1 MEGIGMSDFYL
12 GQIIWASFP
21 QVPQGLTPCDGRL
34 LQIQTNQALFALLYN
49 RYGGDGKTTF
59 ALPDL
64 RGRSPLAQGRN
75 TVSGNIYVEAK
86 FGGEETVTLTQAQV
100 PSHTHTVAAST
111 NPGTVGYR
119 NNALSSVGPATAG
132 GSVYNAFAAPGS
144 AVVPLA
150 AGNVG
155 SFGGSGPHSN
165 MQPYL
170 ALNAFIVTQG
180 FFPARN

>member
-1 MEGIGMSDFYL
+1 MSDFYL

-21 QVPQGLTPCDGRL
+21 HAPQGLTPCDGRL
-34 LQIQTNQALFALLYN
+34 LNIQENAALFALLSF

-64 RGRSPLAQGRN
+64 RGRSPLGRGPN
-75 TVSGNIYVEAK
+75 AATGHYYSEGQSKGA
-86 FGGEETVTLTQAQV
+86 ETITLTQAQV
-100 PSHTHTVAAST
+100 PAHVHTVAVST
-111 NPGTVGYR
+111 SPGTAGYR
-119 NNALSSVGPATAG
+119 GNALSSVGPGTAG
-132 GSVYNAFAAPGS
+132 GSVYNVFAAPGT

-155 SFGGSGPHSN
+155 TFGGSGAHSN

-170 ALNAFIVTQG
+170 ALNAFIVTSG